1 MNQTVLRLKEEL
13 LSRDN
18 GKDAPAQGA
27 DHHTLREHN
36 HLLVLNCVRRQG
48 PIARVAIAQLTG
60 LSKTTVSSIIDD
72 LLQAGLVTEGDLLDA
87 SPIGGRRAILVNFN
101 ADVGI
106 ILGVEVSRSRIVLAA
121 TNLNGEI
128 KRIQTVLSEITNNP
142 AVSISILA
150 TSIRVFV
157 AKSGLSWEQVI
168 GIGIGMPTTID
179 SQSQMVIRTPA
190 MPGWEGVDLPSML
203 VNEFQ
208 VPVFI
213 DNNANLGA
221 LSEGR
226 YGVGKGIGDFIYVHV
241 GTGIGSGIISNY
253 QILRGALGTAGEI
266 GHTRIVE
273 NGILCECGNDG
284 CLETVADERA
294 IIKDASLGISLRAQP
309 GINRHVTSALA
320 KYDEV
325 DINDVI
331 HAADAG
337 DLASR
342 LALQEAGK
350 YLGRAVATLINL
362 LNPAAII
369 LDGQVVRSSQILFD
383 ALLASAARST
393 LHAVWPKT
401 QITIGQL
408 GDLAIALGAATLVI
422 DAAFTPLQLIN

>member
-1 MNQTVLRLKEEL
+1 MNQTILRIKEEL

-18 GKDAPAQGA
+18 GKDVLTQGA

-36 HLLVLNCVRRQG
+36 HLLVLNCVRHQG

-72 LLQAGLVTEGDLLDA
+72 LLLAGLVSEGDLLDA

-106 ILGVEVSRSRIVLAA
+106 ILGVEVSRTRITLAA
-121 TNLNGEI
+121 TNLNGEL
-128 KRIQTVLSEITNNP
+128 KRIQTVLSEITNTP
-142 AVSISILA
+142 AVSISILV
-150 TSIRVFV
+150 TSIRVFL
-157 AKSGLSWEQVI
+157 AQSGLAWEQVI

-179 SQSQMVIRTPA
+179 AQKQTVIRTPA
-190 MPGWEGVDLPSML
+190 MPGWEDVDLPNIL
-203 VNEFQ
+203 FNEFQ
-208 VPVFI
+208 VPVFL

-226 YGVGKGIGDFIYVHV
+226 YGVGKHISDFIYVNV
-241 GTGIGSGIISNY
+241 GRGIGSGIMSNH
-253 QILRGALGTAGEI
+253 QILRGALGAAGEI
-266 GHTRIVE
+266 GHIRVKDE
-273 NGILCECGNDG
+273 GLRCECGNDG

-294 IIKDASLGISLRAQP
+294 IIADASQGVSLNSLARATRQISS
-309 GINRHVTSALA
+309 VLA
-320 KYDEV
+320 RYDEV

-342 LALQEAGK
+342 LALQTAGNH
-350 YLGRAVATLINL
+350 LGRAIAILINV

-369 LDGQVVRSSQILFD
+369 LDGTVVRSSQIVFG
-383 ALLASAARST
+383 ALQAAAARST
-393 LHAVWPKT
+393 QKAIWSQTHILL
-401 QITIGQL
+401 GQL
-408 GDLAIALGAATLVI
+408 GDLTVALGAATLVI
-422 DAAFTPLQLIN
+422 DAAFAPPQLMN